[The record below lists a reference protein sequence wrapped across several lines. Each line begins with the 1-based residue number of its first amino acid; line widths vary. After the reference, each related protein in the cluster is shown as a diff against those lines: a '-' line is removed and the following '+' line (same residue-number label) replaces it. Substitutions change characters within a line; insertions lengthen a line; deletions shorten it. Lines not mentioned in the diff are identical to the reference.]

1 MNMIYKIAKTEL
13 QRSEETDVVLLAC
26 RLVGFDYIY
35 VSIGDDFLRDD

>member
-13 QRSEETDVVLLAC
+13 QMVVLLAC